1 MTAPTD
7 DLFHESEE
15 FCDEFFAAICRDT
28 GNPYSKDA
36 RKRLKGEL
44 HSSCSRTTFKFVNG
58 GAGVHSTAC
67 LVKWLTRPGVDV
79 TVNRVNLHGNLIRD
93 LGAKAVLKLL
103 EAVPS
108 ITSLNIGG
116 NDISHDGAV
125 AIAHELKSNMTLRTL
140 IIGSDSGGSHPNHL
154 NEQVS
159 PSPGADVGRGRA
171 QSRCRF

>member
-108 ITSLNIGG
+108 ITSLNIGC
-116 NDISHDGAV
+116 NDISHDGAI

-140 IIGSDSGGSHPNHL
+140 IVGSDSGGSHPNHL